1 MASSRVA
8 PLSLRQKGV
17 PGYLL
22 ATLKSYL
29 TDRTVTY
36 RDGSVEVSKACTKG
50 CPQGSVLG
58 PTLWNSVLDMYLDSE
73 LLPNTETIAYADDI
87 AIVVRARTRQ
97 ELRDHIRE
105 SVERVM
111 KVRLGDSKV
120 GIVSEMKYLGVIVDR
135 KLNFHTHVRAVC
147 ERARKI
153 VLALRRKVHVTW
165 DVPVGRSLHAI
176 YKCGILPIVAY
187 ASEVWA
193 HRLRVSRVRRMLL
206 SLGGAVGRMI
216 CGGYNSVSNE
226 AAGGGIRKLK
236 TPEREYLHIMTLDRW
251 QSRWDDSRGAP
262 VTHSFF
268 LNVPEAPR
276 TEFTRLSTQVL
287 SGHGPFVTHLHRIG
301 KSNTGDC
308 PTCGTLDDPIHRILE
323 CSTFDAERDE
333 LRVALGG
340 IPDLER
346 IPHIPLELLH
356 GFAREP

>member
-1 MASSRVA
+1 MMNGTN
-8 PLSLRQKGV
+8 KIIEE
-17 PGYLL
+17 
-22 ATLKSYL
+22 TLKSYL

-111 KVRLGDSKV
+111 EWALRQKLTISGTKTKIMINKSPPRVHHRDIRVRLGDSKV

-193 HRLRVSRVRRMLL
+193 HRLRVS
-206 SLGGAVGRMI
+206 
-216 CGGYNSVSNE
+216 
-226 AAGGGIRKLK
+226 
-236 TPEREYLHIMTLDRW
+236 
-251 QSRWDDSRGAP
+251 
-262 VTHSFF
+262 
-268 LNVPEAPR
+268 
-276 TEFTRLSTQVL
+276 
-287 SGHGPFVTHLHRIG
+287 
-301 KSNTGDC
+301 
-308 PTCGTLDDPIHRILE
+308 
-323 CSTFDAERDE
+323 
-333 LRVALGG
+333 
-340 IPDLER
+340 
-346 IPHIPLELLH
+346 
-356 GFAREP
+356 